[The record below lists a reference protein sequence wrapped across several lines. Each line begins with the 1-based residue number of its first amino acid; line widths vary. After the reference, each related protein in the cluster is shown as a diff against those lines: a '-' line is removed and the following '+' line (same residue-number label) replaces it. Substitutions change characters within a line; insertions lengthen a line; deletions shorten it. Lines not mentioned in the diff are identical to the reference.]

1 MEDKKLGSKNSTPQS
16 NPLLFAYSVNE
27 IIQVLNEIDLKIVAL
42 HKCSSDDFLTL
53 NEHFK
58 NYYRESKKI
67 SGNASNVFDIV
78 SGNSNEEFHENLS
91 LFNNKFNSLTGNF
104 ETFIQLNGKLIDELF
119 GQLNMLFVPLNNYR
133 QNISTLK
140 YLAANLT
147 LNARYEEIHKG
158 EILKKDSDEMVE
170 LIENLKTR
178 LHQFDIMITHAR
190 KNNSDILGRLAE
202 LRFATLEN
210 ISSISERINSS
221 INLLSKKHQEA
232 VKKIPVLTEK
242 TENSSSS
249 IAKIITSL
257 QYHDIIR
264 QKIEHI
270 QITQKEILHELMQL
284 DGNSSEKSKLHIQA
298 KTFMKIRDIA
308 GLQAAQLLHANKEYQ
323 MAIENITN
331 RFVEIGDN
339 TATIS
344 TLCMELSIYSEG
356 SEGTLFD
363 EIRKNLEDANKLAI
377 NFSKGSAQFEKYLLV
392 FYSEFS
398 KVVNS
403 FSEIQSLD
411 NRLEI
416 LINKTIEDAESE
428 NTTEIPT
435 IQQIKNLLS
444 DINSSFSQAGDIIIY
459 CSKMEAKLRLQMER
473 ISGGSAF
480 PDELNEFSSKVPVII
495 ETINKNN
502 EKLHNLVHE
511 INDLTDQIIGSI
523 KTSIQNVK
531 YYDYFEKM
539 IDEIINELNT
549 INIRL
554 NSGDNLD
561 AQMKE
566 ENLKYLKEKYT
577 MESEHRIHDQIA
589 SSENGLDILKNQDE
603 MEPDTRDENDDNLEL
618 F

>member
-1 MEDKKLGSKNSTPQS
+1 MGINNSDKRVKKSQP

-27 IIQVLNEIDLKIVAL
+27 IIQVLNAIDLKIVAL

-58 NYYRESKKI
+58 NYYRESKTI
-67 SGNASNVFDIV
+67 SGSASNVFDLI
-78 SGNSNEEFHENLS
+78 SGNTNEEFHTNLS
-91 LFNNKFNSLTGNF
+91 TFNKKFHSLAGNF
-104 ETFIQLNGKLIDELF
+104 EIFIQQNGKLIDELF
-119 GQLNMLFVPLNNYR
+119 SQLSLLFVPLNNYR

-147 LNARYEEIHKG
+147 LNICYEEEKKSM
-158 EILKKDSDEMVE
+158 ILKQDSNDMVD

-178 LHQFDIMITHAR
+178 LHKFDLMLTHAR
-190 KNNSDILGRLAE
+190 KNNSDILGRLAD
-202 LRFATLEN
+202 LRYTTLEN

-221 INLLSKKHQEA
+221 INLLSRKHQEA
-232 VKKIPVLTEK
+232 VKKIPVLRGK

-249 IAKIITSL
+249 IAKIITNL

-270 QITQKEILHELMQL
+270 QATQKEILEELQQL
-284 DGNSSEKSKLHIQA
+284 EKNASEITRLHIQA

-331 RFVEIGDN
+331 RFIEIGDN

-344 TLCMELSIYSEG
+344 MLCQELSVYSEG

-377 NFSKGSAQFEKYLLV
+377 NFSRGSIQFESFLLV
-392 FYSEFS
+392 FYSEFT
-398 KVVNS
+398 KVVDS
-403 FSEIQSLD
+403 FNEIKALDKKLESLID
-411 NRLEI
+411 
-416 LINKTIEDAESE
+416 KTIADAEAE
-428 NTTEIPT
+428 NAVEIPT
-435 IQQIKNLLS
+435 VKQIKNLLN
-444 DINSSFSQAGDIIIY
+444 DINGSISQAGEIIEH
-459 CSKMEAKLRLQMER
+459 CSKMEGKLKYHMNSF
-473 ISGGSAF
+473 SGGSAF
-480 PDELNEFSSKVPVII
+480 PEELSEFSYKLPVVI
-495 ETINKNN
+495 ETINNNN
-502 EKLHNLVHE
+502 EKLRTLVHE
-511 INDLTDQIIGSI
+511 IKSLSDRMISSI

-531 YYDYFEKM
+531 YYDYFEKT

-554 NSGDNLD
+554 NSGDNLN

-566 ENLKYLKEKYT
+566 ENLKYLREKYT
-577 MESEHRIHDQIA
+577 MESEHLIHDKIA
-589 SSENGLDILKNQDE
+589 SSDAGLNILQEKDGLDPKA
-603 MEPDTRDENDDNLEL
+603 RDENDENLEL

>member
-1 MEDKKLGSKNSTPQS
+1 MVDKKSKKNNSISQS
-16 NPLLFAYSVNE
+16 NPLLIAYSVNE

-42 HKCSSDDFLTL
+42 HRCSSEDFLTL
-53 NEHFK
+53 NDNFK
-58 NYYRESKKI
+58 NYYRESKTI
-67 SGNASNVFDIV
+67 SGNASIVFEIV
-78 SGNSNEEFHENLS
+78 SGNTNEEFHSNLTT
-91 LFNNKFNSLTGNF
+91 FNSRFCDLTANF
-104 ETFIQLNGKLIDELF
+104 ESFIQQNGKLIDELF
-119 GQLNMLFVPLNNYR
+119 SQLNLLFVPLNNYR

-147 LNARYEEIHKG
+147 LNARYEEEQKS
-158 EILKKDSDEMVE
+158 EILKKDSNEMVE

-178 LHQFDIMITHAR
+178 LHQFDLMLTHTR

-202 LRFATLEN
+202 LRFTTLEN
-210 ISSISERINSS
+210 ISLISERISSS

-232 VKKIPVLTEK
+232 VKKIPVLTKK
-242 TENSSSS
+242 TENSSAG

-270 QITQKEILHELMQL
+270 QTTQKEILRELQQL
-284 DGNSSEKSKLHIQA
+284 DSKGSEQTKLHIQA

-331 RFVEIGDN
+331 RFIEIGDN

-344 TLCMELSIYSEG
+344 TLCLELSIYSEG
-356 SEGTLFD
+356 SESTLFD

-377 NFSKGSAQFEKYLLV
+377 NFSHGSKQFEKYLRV
-392 FYSEFS
+392 FYTEFT
-398 KVVNS
+398 KVVGS
-403 FSEIQSLD
+403 FNEIQKLNKKLD
-411 NRLEI
+411 G
-416 LINKTIEDAESE
+416 LIDKTIFDAH
-428 NTTEIPT
+428 NNDKTEIPT
-435 IQQIKNLLS
+435 ILQIKNLLT
-444 DINSSFSQAGDIIIY
+444 DIRSSISQATETIVY
-459 CSKMEAKLRLQMER
+459 CSNMEAKLKVHMDRFSE
-473 ISGGSAF
+473 GSAF
-480 PDELNEFSSKVPVII
+480 PEELSEFSSKLPVII
-495 ETINKNN
+495 TTINNNN
-502 EKLHNLVHE
+502 EKLHTLVHE
-511 INDLTDQIIGSI
+511 ISKLSDQVIRSI

-554 NSGDNLD
+554 QSGEDID
-561 AQMKE
+561 PDMKQ

-577 MESEHRIHDQIA
+577 MESEHVIHNQIA
-589 SSENGLDILKNQDE
+589 ASEVGVNILQKNAGP
-603 MEPDTRDENDDNLEL
+603 EPEIRDENDENLEL

>member
-1 MEDKKLGSKNSTPQS
+1 MAEKKSIKTNSIPQT
-16 NPLLFAYSVNE
+16 NPLLIAYSVNE

-42 HKCSSDDFLTL
+42 HKCSSEDFLTL
-53 NEHFK
+53 NENFK

-67 SGNASNVFDIV
+67 SGNATGVFEIISGSTNEDFHSNLDT
-78 SGNSNEEFHENLS
+78 
-91 LFNNKFNSLTGNF
+91 FNSRFSAITINF
-104 ETFIQLNGKLIDELF
+104 ETFIQQNGKVIDELF
-119 GQLNMLFVPLNNYR
+119 SQLNLLFVPLNNYR

-140 YLAANLT
+140 YLSANLI
-147 LNARYEEIHKG
+147 LNARYEEEQKG
-158 EILKKDSDEMVE
+158 EIIKKDSEEIVE
-170 LIENLKTR
+170 LVESLKTK
-178 LHQFDIMITHAR
+178 LHEFDLMLTHAR
-190 KNNSDILGRLAE
+190 KNNSDILSRLAE
-202 LRFATLEN
+202 LRFTTLEN
-210 ISSISERINSS
+210 ISLISERISSS

-242 TENSSSS
+242 TENSSAG

-270 QITQKEILHELMQL
+270 QTTQKEILSELKQL
-284 DGNSSEKSKLHIQA
+284 DNKESEQTRLHIQA

-323 MAIENITN
+323 VAIENITN

-344 TLCMELSIYSEG
+344 TLCLELSIYSEG
-356 SEGTLFD
+356 SEATLFD

-377 NFSKGSAQFEKYLLV
+377 NFSHGSKQFEKYLLV
-392 FYSEFS
+392 FYTEFT

-403 FSEIQSLD
+403 FNEINSLD
-411 NRLEI
+411 KKLDS
-416 LINKTIEDAESE
+416 LIAKTLSDAQSSAE
-428 NTTEIPT
+428 NETPT
-435 IQQIKNLLS
+435 IQQIKNLLG
-444 DINSSFSQAGDIIIY
+444 DIRSSISQANDIISY
-459 CSKMEAKLRLQMER
+459 CGSMETRLKLQMDR
-473 ISGGSAF
+473 FSKGSAF
-480 PDELNEFSSKVPVII
+480 PEELTEFNSKLPLII
-495 ETINKNN
+495 NTINTNN
-502 EKLHNLVHE
+502 ERLHLLVHE
-511 INDLTDQIIGSI
+511 ISNLSDQIISSI

-554 NSGDNLD
+554 NSGENMDPE
-561 AQMKE
+561 MKE

-577 MESEHRIHDQIA
+577 MESEHLIHDKITA
-589 SSENGLDILKNQDE
+589 SDNFDLLQKS
-603 MEPDTRDENDDNLEL
+603 DTPAPESRDENDDNLEL